1 MRAHRLTSMNNRA
14 MTILLSRQE
23 IERRLKSRW
32 ADEIRRSPKFFSVYV
47 PSMPSGEE
55 AARMLQGIEKQ
66 ISEPMPSSFVEAA
79 MQWDLGRLVL
89 GAFSFARD
97 GNYIARLV
105 KLNAATPGC
114 EWWGDRDECESRP
127 AGLLAISHGDPFMVL
142 LDTNTGS
149 VYAHAVDDGSAN
161 TRQVAPSLDLFLR
174 AVGTTLL
181 THIDAG
187 NRQEFVDALVFEVM
201 APEGRPFWEELATM
215 SEPA

>member
-1 MRAHRLTSMNNRA
+1 

-23 IERRLKSRW
+23 IERQLKSRW
-32 ADEIRRSPKFFSVYV
+32 ADEIQRSPRFSVYV

-66 ISEPMPSSFVEAA
+66 ISEPLPSSFVEAA

-89 GAFSFARD
+89 GAFPFASD
-97 GNYIARLV
+97 GDYLASLL

-114 EWWGDRDECESRP
+114 EWWGDRDECERP

-142 LDTNTGS
+142 LDTSTGAI
-149 VYAHAVDDGSAN
+149 YAHAADDGSAN
-161 TRQVAPSLDLFLR
+161 TRLVAPSLDLFLR

-181 THIDAG
+181 THHDVG
-187 NRQEFVDALVFEVM
+187 NRQEFVDALVVELI
-201 APEGRPFWEELATM
+201 APKGRPFWEELAMM